1 MMADQSVSDTL
12 PQRVPL
18 PSAQSP
24 GAPHSLALLD
34 GIATRLSDLA
44 LEAEDFGLVLCSDA
58 AVAGRYLVQ
67 LQQIDRLSQSLREL
81 ARVLSAND
89 PEAAVA
95 AICLGD
101 LRAELEQILDG

>member
-1 MMADQSVSDTL
+1 MMADSVPPETL
-12 PQRVPL
+12 L
-18 PSAQSP
+18 PRAPHS
-24 GAPHSLALLD
+24 GAPHAPALLG
-34 GIATRLSDLA
+34 GIAAQLSDLA

-81 ARVLSAND
+81 ARVLSSGD

-95 AICLGD
+95 AICLGS
-101 LRAELEQILDG
+101 LRAELERTLGV

>member
-1 MMADQSVSDTL
+1 MMADPSQSETL
-12 PQRVPL
+12 PPRAPL
-18 PSAQSP
+18 PGAAHSP
-24 GAPHSLALLD
+24 ALLEA
-34 GIATRLSDLA
+34 IATQLSDLA
-44 LEAEDFGLVLCSDA
+44 LEAEDFGIVLCSDA

-95 AICLGD
+95 AICLGN
-101 LRAELEQILDG
+101 LRAELELVIVG